1 MPPSNST
8 RLVNPLKVRRA
19 ALTILNALET
29 TDRTLDHVIERY
41 HQGHPLVHQ
50 RDRALLQMLVFGVL
64 RWRKHLDYIIRAFS
78 RTPLNKV
85 QPEILN
91 ILRMGT
97 FQIVHLDRI
106 PASAAVNTSV
116 DLAKALAPHWVV
128 RYVNAVLRKLSID
141 HHNVRYPSVEKD
153 PLEALSIRKS
163 FPTWLIKRWLK
174 MFEVNETAQLCD
186 AINTIPPITLR
197 ANTLNIDRN
206 TLAQQ
211 LIEQGESTQVT
222 IHAPDG
228 ILLTRIRTPLF
239 EMSTYMS
246 GCFQVQDEAAQLVSL
261 LLNPQPGERILDACA
276 GLGGKTGHIAQLMK
290 NEGILVATDINN
302 QKLLDLSIEME
313 RLGITIVTTQQADVV
328 RDFQTVN
335 MGVFD
340 RILLDAPC
348 SGIGVLR
355 RNPDAKWSRK
365 EEMLAKYSRQ
375 QLELLEKLVPLVK
388 PDGVLVY
395 AVCSTE
401 PEESEAVVKQFLA
414 QHKNFRLDPSNNL
427 GLGSEATLFCRE
439 GIFKTFPHRHHMD
452 GFFAARLRRK

>member
-1 MPPSNST
+1 MNH
-8 RLVNPLKVRRA
+8 LKVRRA

-29 TDRTLDHVIERY
+29 TDHKLDHVLEHF
-41 HQGHPLVHQ
+41 HQRQPLVQQ
-50 RDRALLQMLVFGVL
+50 RDRALLQMLIFGVL
-64 RWRKHLDYIIRAFS
+64 RWRNQLDYIIQTFS
-78 RTPLNKV
+78 RTPLNKI

-91 ILRMGT
+91 ILRMAA

-116 DLAKALAPHWVV
+116 ELAKTIAPHWVV
-128 RYVNAVLRKLSID
+128 RYVNAVLRKLSRD
-141 HHNVRYPSVEKD
+141 HHNVRYPSVQKS
-153 PLEALSIRKS
+153 PLEALSVRKS
-163 FPTWLIKRWLK
+163 FPKWLIKRWLK
-174 MFEVNETAQLCD
+174 MFEVKETSLLCD

-197 ANTLNIDRN
+197 ANTLKIDRN
-206 TLAQQ
+206 SLLQQ
-211 LIEQGESTQVT
+211 LREQSESALATN
-222 IHAPDG
+222 HAPDG
-228 ILLTRIRTPLF
+228 IQLSRIRAPLF
-239 EMSTYMS
+239 EMSAYIS
-246 GCFQVQDEAAQLVSL
+246 GFFQVQDEAAQLVSL

-276 GLGGKTGHIAQLMK
+276 GLGGKTGHIAQLMA
-290 NEGILVATDINN
+290 NEGVLVATDISH
-302 QKLLDLSIEME
+302 QKLLDLSIGMK
-313 RLGITIVTTQQADVV
+313 RLGITIVTTQQYDMMK
-328 RDFQTVN
+328 DTQTVG

-375 QLELLEKLVPLVK
+375 QSELLDKLVPLVK

-401 PEESEAVVKQFLA
+401 PEESEAVVKKFLA
-414 QHKNFRLDPSNNL
+414 HHENFQLDISNKQD
-427 GLGSEATLFCRE
+427 LGSELALLCRD

>member
-1 MPPSNST
+1 M
-8 RLVNPLKVRRA
+8 NPLKVRRT
-19 ALTILNALET
+19 ALSILNAIET
-29 TDRTLDHVIERY
+29 TDQILDHVLEHFQQR
-41 HQGHPLVHQ
+41 HPLVQQ

-64 RWRKHLDYIIRAFS
+64 RWRNNLDYIIRTFS
-78 RTPLNKV
+78 RTPLDKV

-116 DLAKALAPHWVV
+116 ELAKTSAPHWVV
-128 RYVNAVLRKLSID
+128 RYVNAVLRKLSRD
-141 HHNVRYPSVEKD
+141 HHNVRFPSIEKD

-163 FPTWLIKRWLK
+163 FPIWLIKRWLK
-174 MFEVNETAQLCD
+174 KFEVNETAQLCD

-197 ANTLNIDRN
+197 ANTLKIDRN
-206 TLAQQ
+206 TLLQR
-211 LIEQGESTQVT
+211 LLEQSESAQVT
-222 IHAPDG
+222 NHAPDG
-228 ILLTRIRTPLF
+228 ILISRIRVPLF
-239 EMSTYMS
+239 EMSAYKS
-246 GCFQVQDEAAQLVSL
+246 GFFQVQDEAAQLVSL

-290 NEGILVATDINN
+290 NEGVLIATDISD
-302 QKLLDLSIEME
+302 QKLLELSIDMK
-313 RLGITIVTTQQADVV
+313 RLGISIVATQEADILRDSQTI
-328 RDFQTVN
+328 N

-355 RNPDAKWSRK
+355 RNPDAKWSKK

-375 QLELLEKLVPLVK
+375 QLELLDKLVPLVK
-388 PDGVLVY
+388 PAGVLVY

-401 PEESEAVVKQFLA
+401 PEESETVVKKFLA
-414 QHKNFRLDPSNNL
+414 RHENFQLDISTNL
-427 GLGSEATLFCRE
+427 DLGSEAALFCRE
-439 GIFKTFPHRHHMD
+439 GIFKTFPHRHRMD

>member
-1 MPPSNST
+1 M
-8 RLVNPLKVRRA
+8 NPLKVRRA

-29 TDRTLDHVIERY
+29 TDQTLDHVLKHF
-41 HQGHPLVHQ
+41 HQRHPLVQQ

-64 RWRKHLDYIIRAFS
+64 RWRKQLDYIIRTFS
-78 RTPLNKV
+78 RTPLNKI

-106 PASAAVNTSV
+106 PASSAVNTSV
-116 DLAKALAPHWVV
+116 ELAKTLAPHWVV
-128 RYVNAVLRKLSID
+128 RYVNAVLRKLSRD
-141 HHNVRYPSVEKD
+141 HHNVRFPSVEKD

-174 MFEVNETAQLCD
+174 MFEVKETALLCD

-197 ANTLNIDRN
+197 ANTLKIDRN
-206 TLAQQ
+206 TLLQQ
-211 LIEQGESTQVT
+211 LIEQSESAQVT
-222 IHAPDG
+222 NHAPDG
-228 ILLTRIRTPLF
+228 ILISRIRAPLF
-239 EMSTYMS
+239 EMNAYIS
-246 GCFQVQDEAAQLVSL
+246 GLFQVQDEAAQLVSL

-290 NEGILVATDINN
+290 NEGVLVATDISNK
-302 QKLLDLSIEME
+302 KLRDLSIDMK
-313 RLGITIVTTQQADVV
+313 RLGITIVSTQQVDVV
-328 RDFQTVN
+328 GDSQTVN

-365 EEMLAKYSRQ
+365 KEMLAKYSRQ
-375 QLELLEKLVPLVK
+375 QLEFLDKLVPLVK

-401 PEESEAVVKQFLA
+401 PEESESVVKKFLA
-414 QHKNFRLDPSNNL
+414 HHKNFQLDISNNL
-427 GLGSEATLFCRE
+427 YLWSEAALFCRE
-439 GIFKTFPHRHHMD
+439 GIFKTYPHRHDMD